1 MMQSN
6 YFNLIFKNP
15 VIAAS
20 GTFGF
25 GNEYKAY
32 YNPYILGGISAKGI
46 TLEARSG
53 NTGIRITETSGGIMN
68 SIGLE
73 NPGVESFLADEL
85 QQMSSIN
92 TIKMA
97 NLGGSTLETYIQGAI
112 LIEEHN
118 KKVKLGSSPDKPCTA
133 VDIVE
138 LNISCPNVKEGGIA
152 FGITCAGAEKVVK
165 EVRKVLSVPMAVKLS
180 PNADN
185 IVNVAKTCEEYG
197 ADGISLINTFSSLKI
212 DIRKRKAV
220 FDNIYAGLSGPAIK
234 PIALKMVREVARNVS
249 VPVIGMG
256 GITTAEDAIEF
267 IMAGAHLI
275 QFGTASFINPYA
287 GRDIINGIEAF
298 MEQENIKSLDEIRG
312 II

>member
-6 YFNLIFKNP
+6 YFNLSFKNP

-25 GNEYKAY
+25 GHEYKAY
-32 YNPYILGGISAKGI
+32 YDPSILGGISAKGI
-46 TLEARSG
+46 TLESRRG
-53 NTGIRITETSGGIMN
+53 NSGIRISETKGGIMN

-73 NPGVESFLADEL
+73 NPGVEAFLADEL
-85 QQMSSIN
+85 QQMS
-92 TIKMA
+92 TIDTLKIA
-97 NLGGSTLETYIQGAI
+97 NLGGSTLETYIQGAM

-118 KKVKLGSSPDKPCTA
+118 KRVKSAASPDILHTA
-133 VDIVE
+133 VDLVE

-152 FGITCAGAEKVVK
+152 FGITCAGAERVVK
-165 EVRKVLSVPMAVKLS
+165 EVRKVLTLPMVVKLS

-197 ADGISLINTFSSLKI
+197 ADGISLINTFSALKI
-212 DIRKRKAV
+212 DIKKRRAV

-234 PIALKMVREVARNVS
+234 PIALKMVREVSRNVNI
-249 VPVIGMG
+249 PVIGMG
-256 GITTAEDAIEF
+256 GITTPEDAIEF
-267 IMAGAHLI
+267 IMVGANLI

-298 MEQENIKSLDEIRG
+298 MKEENIKSLDEIRG

>member
-1 MMQSN
+1 MTMQSN
-6 YFNLIFKNP
+6 YFNLSFKNP

-25 GNEYKAY
+25 GQEYKAY
-32 YNPYILGGISAKGI
+32 YNPSILGGISAKGI
-46 TLEARSG
+46 TLEARRG
-53 NTGIRITETSGGIMN
+53 NSGIRITETAGGVMN

-85 QQMSSIN
+85 QQMSNID
-92 TIKMA
+92 TVKIA
-97 NLGGSTLETYIQGAI
+97 NLGGSTLETYIEGAR

-118 KKVKLGSSPDKPCTA
+118 KKVKTNASTLLHTA
-133 VDIVE
+133 VDLVE

-152 FGITCAGAEKVVK
+152 FGITCEGAEKVVR
-165 EVRKVLSVPMAVKLS
+165 EVRKVLTVPMAVKLS
-180 PNADN
+180 PNAEN
-185 IVNVAKTCEEYG
+185 IVNVAKTCEYEG
-197 ADGISLINTFSSLKI
+197 ADGISLINTFSALKI
-212 DIRKRKAV
+212 DIKKRRPV
-220 FDNIYAGLSGPAIK
+220 FDNVYAGLSGPAIK
-234 PIALKMVREVARNVS
+234 PIALKMVREVAKAVK

-287 GRDIINGIEAF
+287 GKDIVEGIEAF
-298 MEQENIKSLDEIRG
+298 MKEENIKSLDEIRG